1 MSAYQFV
8 PSPDISTKESIT
20 TTWENGFTNE
30 QIDNIIRIGEE
41 LSVQEATLGGQKD
54 GEDISRIRNSKT
66 SWIKCNDNTVW
77 LYDSLAYITR
87 QINGQFYD
95 FDLYGFVEDFQYS
108 VYTGSEESHY
118 TWHIDKGFGT
128 PSPRKLSLVLQLSDS
143 SEYEGGD
150 LEFFYASNV
159 ERAIK
164 KKGLIYLF
172 PSWIAHRVTPVTSGV
187 RRSLV
192 VWVTGPKFR

>member
-54 GEDISRIRNSKT
+54 GEDISRIRKSKT

-77 LYDSLAYITR
+77 LYDSLAYIAR

-95 FDLYGFVEDFQYS
+95 FDLYGFVEDFQYT

-118 TWHIDKGFGT
+118 TWHIDKGLGT
-128 PSPRKLSLVLQLSDS
+128 PSPRKLSLVLQLSDP

-159 ERAIK
+159 ERAIMD
-164 KKGLIYLF
+164 
-172 PSWIAHRVTPVTSGV
+172 ST
-187 RRSLV
+187 
-192 VWVTGPKFR
+192 